1 MKIPKLKITAFVVW
15 LVATLMI
22 VSTSLRGISKP
33 DTATNLMSIA
43 VLLFWICNSPN
54 ISVMSSKTALQTYVE
69 HASPSLSHTKQ

>member
-33 DTATNLMSIA
+33 DTATNLMRIA
-43 VLLFWICNSPN
+43 VLLFWI
-54 ISVMSSKTALQTYVE
+54 LL
-69 HASPSLSHTKQ
+69 SLSTNCLIFKNNNKSTNNNE